1 MGVTVRKHV
10 KKAQGAGHR
19 AQGSGLRAQGKRA
32 LDEDPLPGGGRGG
45 FL

>member
-1 MGVTVRKHV
+1 MGVTGRKHV

-19 AQGSGLRAQGKRA
+19 AQDKRA
-32 LDEDPLPGGGRGG
+32 LDEDPLPGEGRGG